1 VSELSAVQMPLWN
14 YADEVGW
21 QKVSPDDAMGLRGS
35 IAGLFFTE
43 TLIER
48 LLALNPG
55 FMTAELAQEVLRRLK
70 LAHPSIQGN
79 REMMRWMRG
88 EMSIFV
94 PAESRER
101 NVRLIDFE
109 NVANNRFHSTIEWRH
124 KSTVYTNRADVVFL
138 INGIPVAITEAK
150 NAGKPDG
157 LGEGIEQ
164 LRRYHR
170 ETPEMLV
177 APQVF
182 EVTQL
187 LDFYYG
193 ATWSTSR
200 KNVFNWKDEQDG
212 DFEAKVKGFFEPTR
226 FLRILRDYIVFLE
239 KDDQVSKIILR
250 QHQTRAVEKVVERV
264 REPHKQR
271 GLVWHTQGSG
281 KTLTMITIAARL
293 LREPGSEKPTVIML
307 VDRNELESQLFSNVS
322 AYGIG
327 SVQVAQ
333 SKDHLRRLLR
343 EDFRGLI
350 VTMIHKFDDV
360 PEAINTRESIVVLA
374 DEAHR
379 STGGDLGNYLFA
391 ALPNATLIGFTGTP
405 IDRLSKG
412 KGTFKIFGI
421 EDERGYLDKY
431 NIAESIRDGTTLPLH
446 YALSPSELLVDKE
459 ALERQFLSL
468 TESEGVAD
476 VEELNA
482 LLDKA
487 VELKELMKSPERVE
501 AVAAYVANH
510 FSTNVQPMG
519 FKAFLVAVD
528 REACAFYKKALDK
541 HLPPEA
547 SAVVMSAGHNDPE
560 HLKAFHLQEDQ
571 EKAIRKAFVAKSGDP
586 QILIVTEKLLTGF
599 DAPILYCLYL
609 DKPMRDHVLLQTIA
623 RVNRPYEDAEG
634 LVKPLGFVLDFV
646 GIFEKLERALSFDSD
661 VVASV
666 IQNLDVLRQRFEKLM
681 AEDAIEYLAS
691 TKGWTDKDKER
702 AISSFEEK
710 EKRVQFFEFY
720 KELQTLYDILS
731 PDAFLRPHID
741 RFQALTALYA
751 LVREA
756 YSPRVYVDRELTDKT
771 KRLVRET
778 TSLYRIDEP
787 TKVHTLGADQLS
799 ALRRGDTSDIS
810 KVLNLNK
817 LIVQAAD
824 KDGDSK
830 PFLISIAERAE
841 SARQALEDRKITTQ
855 QALEEF
861 EQLAEEYVKADEE
874 RQKLGLTENSYG
886 VFIIIRQ
893 YTDGVTPD
901 QAKQINDVVER
912 HPEFGWDLDQQRS
925 LRNELYRLVRPWV
938 GSKMVELVNK
948 IMGLVRL

>member
-1 VSELSAVQMPLWN
+1 
-14 YADEVGW
+14 
-21 QKVSPDDAMGLRGS
+21 
-35 IAGLFFTE
+35 
-43 TLIER
+43 
-48 LLALNPG
+48 
-55 FMTAELAQEVLRRLK
+55 
-70 LAHPSIQGN
+70 
-79 REMMRWMRG
+79 
-88 EMSIFV
+88 
-94 PAESRER
+94 
-101 NVRLIDFE
+101 
-109 NVANNRFHSTIEWRH
+109 
-124 KSTVYTNRADVVFL
+124 
-138 INGIPVAITEAK
+138 
-150 NAGKPDG
+150 
-157 LGEGIEQ
+157 
-164 LRRYHR
+164 
-170 ETPEMLV
+170 MLV
-177 APQVF
+177 AALTGSLLAPQF
-182 EVTQL
+182 S
-187 LDFYYG
+187 F
-193 ATWSTSR
+193 
-200 KNVFNWKDEQDG
+200 QDG
-212 DFEAKVKGFFEPTR
+212 QATLRRGDQVALSSPQEGLWSVATAWEDGWPARWHHAPPTSLTQSGDWQIAKGTLTLPEGKLELSDSYRVEGNLVRCVRRWEWHGQTPLNQVTLSVRWNMHQGQGARPFLPGISYFGNPSGAKTKSCVPIQTMTPGEESFYEEHRYAMPFASLENATHGVALHSIPSMPAGAHKQDQWWTLGLTTRETGHELTLLSGPCASNGQRNVVKARQGTFMAYPDTWLT
-226 FLRILRDYIVFLE
+226 LRPGMILE
-239 KDDQVSKIILR
+239 KTFFLQAYPVEQPGFGFRHPMEASLKLFQPYSLDGLPTAQEIVDAKLAFANSRWRDGETPGFEMYPDYVQGTHYVMGWCGQAEALGYALQVLDPAS
-250 QHQTRAVEKVVERV
+250 APRV
-264 REPHKQR
+264 
-271 GLVWHTQGSG
+271 QGA
-281 KTLTMITIAARL
+281 LD
-293 LREPGSEKPTVIML
+293 ML
-307 VDRNELESQLFSNVS
+307 ASSPFN
-322 AYGIG
+322 
-327 SVQVAQ
+327 
-333 SKDHLRRLLR
+333 
-343 EDFRGLI
+343 
-350 VTMIHKFDDV
+350 
-360 PEAINTRESIVVLA
+360 
-374 DEAHR
+374 
-379 STGGDLGNYLFA
+379 
-391 ALPNATLIGFTGTP
+391 
-405 IDRLSKG
+405 
-412 KGTFKIFGI
+412 
-421 EDERGYLDKY
+421 ERGYLDKY

-446 YALSPSELLVDKE
+446 YALAPSELLVDKE
-459 ALERQFLSL
+459 TLEKQFLSL
-468 TESEGVAD
+468 TEAEGVAD

-528 REACAFYKKALDK
+528 REACAFYKKALDR

-560 HLKAFHLQEDQ
+560 HLKEFHLLEDQ
-571 EKAIRKAFVAKSGDP
+571 EKAIRKAFIAKSGDP

-623 RVNRPYEDAEG
+623 RVNRPYKDADG

-681 AEDAIEYLAS
+681 AEDASAYLGY

-702 AISSFEEK
+702 AIAAFEEK
-710 EKRVQFFEFY
+710 ETRVLFFDFY

-731 PDAFLRPHID
+731 PDAFLRTHID

-751 LVREA
+751 LIREA

-799 ALRRGDTSDIS
+799 ALRRGDASNIS

-841 SARQALEDRKITTQ
+841 SALQALEDRKITTQ
-855 QALEEF
+855 QALVEF

-874 RQKLGLTENSYG
+874 RQQLGLTENAYG
-886 VFIIIRQ
+886 VFIVVRQ
-893 YTDGVTPD
+893 YTDGVTPE
-901 QAKQINDVVER
+901 QAKQIDDVVER

>member
-1 VSELSAVQMPLWN
+1 MSEFSAVQLPLWN
-14 YADEVGW
+14 YVDEIGW
-21 QKVSPDDAMGLRGS
+21 AKLTPDEAIAMRGEIS
-35 IAGLFFTE
+35 ELFFAD
-43 TLIER
+43 TLKER
-48 LLALNPG
+48 LVALNSE
-55 FMTAELAQEVLRRLK
+55 FMTPELAQEVLRRLR

-79 REMMRWMRG
+79 RELLRWMRG

-94 PAESRER
+94 PAEARER
-101 NVRLIDFE
+101 NVRLIDFK

-124 KSTVYTNRADVVFL
+124 KTTVFTNRADVIFL
-138 INGIPVAITEAK
+138 INGIPVAIAEAK
-150 NAGKPDG
+150 SAGKTDG
-157 LGEGIEQ
+157 LAEGIEQ

-193 ATWSTSR
+193 ATWATSR
-200 KNVFNWKDEQDG
+200 KNVFNWKDEQGG
-212 DFEAKVKGFFEPTR
+212 DFETKVKGFFDPIR
-226 FLRILRDYIVFLE
+226 FLRVLRDYIVFLE
-239 KDDQVSKIILR
+239 KDDQLSKLILR

-293 LREPGSEKPTVIML
+293 LREPGNEKPTVIML

-327 SVQVAQ
+327 SVQVTQ
-333 SKDHLRRLLR
+333 SKDHLRRLLH

-350 VTMIHKFDDV
+350 VTMIHKFDDI
-360 PEAINTRESIVVLA
+360 PADTNTRESIIVLA

-379 STGGDLGNYLFA
+379 STGGDLGNYLLA

-405 IDRLSKG
+405 IDRLSRG
-412 KGTFKIFGI
+412 KGTFKVFGI
-421 EDERGYLDKY
+421 DDERGYLDKY

-446 YALSPSELLVDKE
+446 YALAPSELLVDKE
-459 ALERQFLSL
+459 TLEKQFLSM
-468 TESEGVAD
+468 TEAEGVAD

-560 HLKAFHLQEDQ
+560 HLKEFHLIEDQ
-571 EKAIRKAFVAKSGDP
+571 EKAIRKAFIAKAGDP

-623 RVNRPYEDAEG
+623 RVNRPYEDADG

-661 VVASV
+661 VVTSV
-666 IQNLDVLRQRFEKLM
+666 IQNLDVLRHRFEKLM
-681 AEDAIEYLAS
+681 AEDASTYLEH

-702 AISSFEEK
+702 AIAAFEVK
-710 EKRVQFFEFY
+710 DARVLFFDFY
-720 KELQTLYDILS
+720 RELQTLYDILS

-741 RFQALTALYA
+741 QFQALTALYA
-751 LVREA
+751 LIREA

-771 KRLVRET
+771 KELVRES
-778 TSLYRIDEP
+778 TSLYRIDAP
-787 TKVHTLGADQLS
+787 TKVQTLGAEQLA
-799 ALRRGDTSDIS
+799 ALRRGDASDIS

-824 KDGDSK
+824 KESDSK

-855 QALEEF
+855 QALVEF

-874 RQKLGLTENSYG
+874 RQQLGLTENAYG
-886 VFIIIRQ
+886 VLIVVRQ
-893 YTDGVTPD
+893 YTDSVTPE
-901 QAKQINDVVER
+901 QALQIDDVVER

-948 IMGLVRL
+948 IIGLVRL